1 MKDVIENGIVIDT
14 DINHKNRGYNTV
26 VIAAPINISG
36 ERYICQVVIRRNK
49 NGSRFYLH
57 EVVAQKKLPK
67 DAFVTNLAQKP
78 ASLGDLAKVLQNIV
92 TTSDMASKIVDENGE
107 PLVVYRGAVIDPLE
121 RPKGEGVIA
130 PQGYFTADKDYAV
143 M

>member
-1 MKDVIENGIVIDT
+1 MDYTAKLVIGI
-14 DINHKNRGYNTV
+14 
-26 VIAAPINISG
+26 
-36 ERYICQVVIRRNK
+36 K
-49 NGSRFYLH
+49 NGRKYYDH
-57 EVVAQKKLPK
+57 ELTEIEKGHLIQTLNA
-67 DAFVTNLAQKP
+67 
-78 ASLGDLAKVLQNIV
+78 LAKHVDENQMPSISDIKDTRLVSILQTN
-92 TTSDMASKIVDENGE
+92 SSKIVDENGE